1 MGPSSVHRV
10 VNTLYFTETRM
21 LKDLKICEEKEKDSK
36 LPFVQTAA
44 LYVAMEPFS
53 EQMNR
58 DD

>member
-21 LKDLKICEEKEKDSK
+21 LKGLKIYEEKEDSK
-36 LPFVQTAA
+36 LSFVQTAA

-58 DD
+58 ND